1 MLMSEIMF
9 FLQRGKKMILFV
21 AAKEDDAR
29 LLIQMLLLSFAALLK
44 PSAATLLFVCI
55 TNLLPYLPSSTLLF
69 NALRALEL
77 NFRLVA
83 IRFQLLASNTK
94 SIDTTKTYKEMCP
107 QIFLVSVL

>member
-1 MLMSEIMF
+1 
-9 FLQRGKKMILFV
+9 MILFV

-69 NALRALEL
+69 NALRA
-77 NFRLVA
+77 RA
-83 IRFQLLASNTK
+83 QLSFGGNKISTLGIK
-94 SIDTTKTYKEMCP
+94 YEVDRHYKN
-107 QIFLVSVL
+107 L